1 MMVLDSDSIKWLKS
15 RFGNTVKFGEPMSK
29 HTSLCVGG
37 PAQAFVAPENIKALQ
52 ALVKRSWHK
61 KIPYLIIGNGTNLLV
76 KDSGINGIVIVLTQ
90 CLNTISQTDGN
101 ADEIIVTAMAGAR
114 MQTLCSFALKRG
126 LEGMNFAI
134 GIPGTVGGGIM
145 MNAGTSYGSME
156 RVLESISIL
165 LPTGQV
171 RKIKKEKLDFAYRK
185 ISWNKEQIDVHRG
198 QQVILDGCFRLHP
211 SDPEKLKKEAKK
223 ILETRWQRQPRGL
236 PSAGCFFKN
245 PVSGKTAGELIEAAG
260 LKGKSIGGAKISSKH
275 ANFIINHHKAS
286 AADFLELMEL
296 VEETVLKKFNINLER
311 EVKVVGS

>member
-1 MMVLDSDSIKWLKS
+1 MTLDSDSKKWLKS
-15 RFGNTVKFGEPMSK
+15 RFHNNVKFDELMSK
-29 HTSLCVGG
+29 HTSLRVGG
-37 PAQAFVAPENIKALQ
+37 PAEAFVAPENIKALK
-52 ALVKRSWHK
+52 ALVTWSWQK

-76 KDSGINGIVIVLTQ
+76 KDSGINGVVIVLTK
-90 CLNTISQTDGN
+90 CPKTISQTDIN
-101 ADEIIVTAMAGAR
+101 TDWVIVTAMAGVR
-114 MQTLCSFALKRG
+114 MQTLCSFAMERG

-156 RVLESISIL
+156 SVLESINIL

-171 RKIKKEKLDFAYRK
+171 RKIKKEKLYFAYRK
-185 ISWNKEQIDVHRG
+185 LSWNKEHIDVNRG
-198 QQVILDGCFRLHP
+198 QQIILDGCFRLHP

-223 ILETRWQRQPRGL
+223 ILETRRQSQPTSL

-245 PVSGKTAGELIEAAG
+245 PASGKTAGELIEAAG
-260 LKGKSIGGAKISSKH
+260 LKGKSIGGAKISLKH

-286 AADFLELMEL
+286 AADFLALMEL
-296 VEETVLKKFNINLER
+296 VEEAVLKMFNIYLKR

>member
-1 MMVLDSDSIKWLKS
+1 MALDSDSKKWLKS
-15 RFGNTVKFGEPMSK
+15 RFHNNVKFDEPMSK
-29 HTSLCVGG
+29 HTSLRVGG
-37 PAQAFVAPENIKALQ
+37 PAEAFVAPANIELLKAL
-52 ALVKRSWHK
+52 ATWSWQK

-76 KDSGINGIVIVLTQ
+76 KDSGINGVVIVLTK
-90 CLNTISQTDGN
+90 CPKTISQTDIN
-101 ADEIIVTAMAGAR
+101 TDWVIVTAMAGVS
-114 MQTLCSFALKRG
+114 MQTLCSFALGRG

-156 RVLESISIL
+156 SVLESINIL

-171 RKIKKEKLDFAYRK
+171 CKIKKEKLNFAYRK
-185 ISWNKEQIDVHRG
+185 LSWNKEQMDVNRG
-198 QQVILDGCFRLHP
+198 QQIVLDGCFRLHP

-223 ILETRWQRQPRGL
+223 ILETRRQRQPTSL

-245 PVSGKTAGELIEAAG
+245 PASGKTAGELIEAAG

-286 AADFLELMEL
+286 AADFLALMEL
-296 VEETVLKKFNINLER
+296 VEEAVLKMFDIDLKR

>member
-1 MMVLDSDSIKWLKS
+1 MALDSDSRKWLKS
-15 RFGNTVKFGEPMSK
+15 RFHNNVKFDEAMSK
-29 HTSLCVGG
+29 HTSLRVGG
-37 PAQAFVAPENIKALQ
+37 PAEAFVDPENIEALKAL
-52 ALVKRSWHK
+52 VTWSWQK

-76 KDSGINGIVIVLTQ
+76 KDSGINGVVIVLTK
-90 CLNTISQTDGN
+90 CLKTISQTDIN
-101 ADEIIVTAMAGAR
+101 TDWVIVTAMAGVR
-114 MQTLCSFALKRG
+114 MQTLCSFALERG

-156 RVLESISIL
+156 SVLESINIL

-171 RKIKKEKLDFAYRK
+171 HKIKKEKLDFAYRK
-185 ISWNKEQIDVHRG
+185 LSWNKQKIDINRG
-198 QQVILDGCFRLHP
+198 QQIVLDGCFRLHP

-223 ILETRWQRQPRGL
+223 ILETRRQRQPTSL

-245 PVSGKTAGELIEAAG
+245 PASGKTAGELIEAAG

-286 AADFLELMEL
+286 AADFLALMEL
-296 VEETVLKKFNINLER
+296 VEETVLKMFNIDLKR
-311 EVKVVGS
+311 EVMVVGS

>member
-1 MMVLDSDSIKWLKS
+1 MALDSDSKKWLKS
-15 RFGNTVKFGEPMSK
+15 RFHNNVKFDEPMSK
-29 HTSLCVGG
+29 HTSLRVGG
-37 PAQAFVAPENIKALQ
+37 PAEAFVAPENIEVLKV
-52 ALVKRSWHK
+52 LVTWSWQK

-76 KDSGINGIVIVLTQ
+76 KDSGINGVVIVLTK
-90 CLNTISQTDGN
+90 CLKTISQTDIN
-101 ADEIIVTAMAGAR
+101 TDWVIVTAMAGVR
-114 MQTLCSFALKRG
+114 MQTLCSFALERG

-156 RVLESISIL
+156 SVLESINIL

-171 RKIKKEKLDFAYRK
+171 HKIKKEKLNFAYRK
-185 ISWNKEQIDVHRG
+185 LSWNKEQIDVNRG
-198 QQVILDGCFRLHP
+198 QQIVLDGCFRLHP

-223 ILETRWQRQPRGL
+223 ILETRRQRQPTSL

-245 PVSGKTAGELIEAAG
+245 PASGKTAGELIEAAG

-286 AADFLELMEL
+286 AADFLALMEL
-296 VEETVLKKFNINLER
+296 VEETVLKMFNIDLKR